1 MRSTRANSAM
11 LLRCADAAGYG
22 AVSFDY
28 DDASVLRRAKSRRG
42 FWRTFLSV
50 FFVIV

>member
-1 MRSTRANSAM
+1 MRSTTANSAM

-22 AVSFDY
+22 AVSFDH
-28 DDASVLRRAKSRRG
+28 DDAPAPRRAKSRRG
-42 FWRTFLSV
+42 FWRAFLSV

>member
-1 MRSTRANSAM
+1 MRTATANPAM

-22 AVSFDY
+22 AVSFEQ
-28 DDASVLRRAKSRRG
+28 DDAPVQRRVKSRRG
-42 FWRTFLSV
+42 FWRAFLSV